1 VARVLDQDASTENA
15 MDPQTALFQQ
25 HRPRLFG
32 LAYRMLG
39 TPADAEDVL
48 HDAWLRWHAQ
58 DTAALDDPEAW
69 LVTVTTRLA
78 LDRLRRART
87 EREHYPG
94 PWLPEPLRVDAD
106 QPEAQLERAES
117 LTLSFL
123 LLLERL
129 SAEERAAFL
138 LREVFDYS
146 HAEAAAMLEISED
159 ACRQRVHRAK
169 QRLRQERPRPDAPDT
184 GRQHRLLER
193 FAEALQQPDMD
204 SLRALFA
211 EDAVHISDGGGLV
224 TATLRPLHGAERL
237 ARLYLQIALHQRGQ
251 GVRHEIHRLNGTP
264 ALLSWQGDTLISAS
278 WIDEDETGIS
288 AIHALR
294 HPGKLARLA
303 AVTKSAGPASLH

>member
-1 VARVLDQDASTENA
+1 

-25 HRPRLFG
+25 HRQRLFG

-58 DTAALDDPEAW
+58 DTYALDDPEAW
-69 LVTVTTRLA
+69 LVTVTTRIA

-87 EREHYPG
+87 ERAHYPG
-94 PWLPEPLRVDAD
+94 PWLPEPLAGDAD
-106 QPEAQLERAES
+106 QPGTQLERAES

-138 LREVFDYS
+138 LHEVFDYS
-146 HAEAAAMLEISED
+146 HAEAAAILGIAEN

-169 QRLRQERPRPDAPDT
+169 ARLREGRPRFSVDAMAQ
-184 GRQHRLLER
+184 RRMLER
-193 FAEALQQPDMD
+193 FVAAMAQPSMEA
-204 SLRALFA
+204 LRALFA
-211 EDAVHISDGGGLV
+211 EDAIQISDGGGV
-224 TATLRPLHGAERL
+224 VRATLRPLYGAERL
-237 ARLYLQIALHQRGQ
+237 ARLYLQIANN
-251 GVRHEIHRLNGTP
+251 IHLYEPRYELVTLNGAP
-264 ALLSWQGDTLISAS
+264 ALLMWAGGTLSSVIWVECDGERITAMH
-278 WIDEDETGIS
+278 G
-288 AIHALR
+288 LR
-294 HPGKLARLA
+294 HPGKLARLL

>member
-1 VARVLDQDASTENA
+1 

-58 DTAALDDPEAW
+58 DTDALDDPEAW

-78 LDRLRRART
+78 LDRLRRAKT

-94 PWLPEPLRVDAD
+94 PWLPEPLVEETAPAASAGTET
-106 QPEAQLERAES
+106 PEAALERDQT

-123 LLLERL
+123 TLLERL
-129 SAEERAAFL
+129 GPDERAAFL
-138 LREVFDYS
+138 LNEVFDYS
-146 HAEAAAMLEISED
+146 HAETAAILGIAEN
-159 ACRQRVHRAK
+159 ACRQRVHRARARLREDRPRFNVDARAQ
-169 QRLRQERPRPDAPDT
+169 QRLLQRFVAAMEQPT
-184 GRQHRLLER
+184 LES
-193 FAEALQQPDMD
+193 LQ
-204 SLRALFA
+204 ALFA
-211 EDAVHISDGGGLV
+211 EDAIHISDGGGV
-224 TATLRPLHGAERL
+224 VAATLHPLHGAERL
-237 ARLYLQIALHQRGQ
+237 ARLYLQIAHNTRLQPLRYSLLT
-251 GVRHEIHRLNGTP
+251 LNGAP
-264 ALLSWQGDTLISAS
+264 ALLAWAGDALTTAI
-278 WIDEDETGIS
+278 WIEDDGEHIS

-303 AVTKSAGPASLH
+303 ATVTNPPTGASWH

>member
-1 VARVLDQDASTENA
+1 V
-15 MDPQTALFQQ
+15 DPQTTLFQS
-25 HRPRLFG
+25 HRQRLFG

-39 TPADAEDVL
+39 TPGDAEDVL

-58 DTAALDDPEAW
+58 DVDALDDAEAW

-78 LDRLRRART
+78 LDRLRRAKT
-87 EREHYPG
+87 ERAHYPG
-94 PWLPEPLRVDAD
+94 PWLPEPMGLASG
-106 QPEAQLERAES
+106 QPEAELERAES

-129 SAEERAAFL
+129 GADERAAFL

-146 HAEAAAMLEISED
+146 HAETAAMLGIGED

-169 QRLRQERPRPDAPDT
+169 QRLRDERPRQSAPDAV
-184 GRQHRLLER
+184 RQHRLLER
-193 FAEALQQPDMD
+193 FAEALRHPDANT
-204 SLRALFA
+204 LRALFA

-224 TATLRPLHGAERL
+224 TATLHPLHGAERL
-237 ARLYLQIALHQRGQ
+237 ARLYLQIALHQQAVGIS
-251 GVRHEIHRLNGTP
+251 HEIRSLNGAP
-264 ALLSWQGDTLISAS
+264 ALLSWQGDTLISAC
-278 WIDEDETGIS
+278 WIDDDGAGIS

-303 AVTKSAGPASLH
+303 AVTKSTDSASLH